1 MERDYSKIIA
11 KINRQIGSD
20 VDNLSKA
27 QGLIETFKQ
36 DFTDTALKVYDR
48 SRSNELMVV
57 KSGFLIL

>member
-20 VDNLSKA
+20 VKNLSKA

-36 DFTDTALKVYDR
+36 DFTDTALKVM
-48 SRSNELMVV
+48 NEALDSLDLRVR
-57 KSGFLIL
+57 